1 MSYLVEQL
9 PHCDL
14 LRLSLS
20 TGWFV
25 LSARQVVDCSVW
37 LLLYWLSHLFLTT
50 KTTKRKIFSTYRK
63 FSSNPYNFVHQMKLG
78 LRKIQKF
85 TCYIGYIFVHL
96 LYGLHLCAPRKN
108 PFQSY
113 PFLTLFAGLGT
124 DILHLCAPNRAT
136 SLYTAAEIWVL
147 TSLCTK

>member
-1 MSYLVEQL
+1 MKLG
-9 PHCDL
+9 
-14 LRLSLS
+14 LRKIQKF
-20 TGWFV
+20 TCYIGYTFV
-25 LSARQVVDCSVW
+25 H
-37 LLLYWLSHLFLTT
+37 LLYRLHLCAPRKNPFQSYPFLTLFAGLGT
-50 KTTKRKIFSTYRK
+50 DILHLTS
-63 FSSNPYNFVHQMKLG
+63 LG

-136 SLYTAAEIWVL
+136 SLCTAAEIWVL
-147 TSLCTK
+147 TTLCTK